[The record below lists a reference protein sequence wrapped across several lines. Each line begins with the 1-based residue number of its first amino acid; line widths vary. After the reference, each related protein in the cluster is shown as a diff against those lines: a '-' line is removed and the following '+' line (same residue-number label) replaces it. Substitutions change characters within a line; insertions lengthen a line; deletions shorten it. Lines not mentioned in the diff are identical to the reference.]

1 MARESRLR
9 RDLPVD
15 IDVDAIW
22 RIAEHIG
29 ATHKQFRAA
38 YSRALKRTA
47 ATLRKKAMADLKD
60 GLAARS
66 LDLVRRHLLSS

>member
-29 ATHKQFRAA
+29 ATHKQFRTA

-60 GLAARS
+60 GLAGAPARTGS
-66 LDLVRRHLLSS
+66 GI